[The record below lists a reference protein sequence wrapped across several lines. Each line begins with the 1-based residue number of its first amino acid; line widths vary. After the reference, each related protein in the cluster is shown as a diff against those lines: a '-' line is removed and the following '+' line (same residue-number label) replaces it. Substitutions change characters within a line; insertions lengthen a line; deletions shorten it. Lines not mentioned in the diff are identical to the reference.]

1 MSTIKILSIDGGG
14 IRGIIPA
21 IILSTIEEKTGKPIA
36 ELFDVI
42 AGTSTG
48 GLLALGLTKPLPDGT
63 PQYSA
68 KKFIELYEQEGKNIF
83 FNPEKT
89 PSSSKPKYPYT
100 GIEEVLGRYFEET
113 RLSEALQEVLITSYD
128 VAKSSPYF
136 FKRHKAQAKPNLH
149 DFPFSKVARATS
161 AVPGYFE
168 PLKLVV
174 NDPAFPDRV
183 LIDGGVFAANPAMC
197 AYVEA
202 KTLYPDATDFLL
214 VSIGTGELV
223 HKLYY
228 EQIKDWGTNQWSQSL
243 LDVIFNGIADT
254 VDYQLQK
261 LLPSTFCQK
270 HYYRFQTDNL
280 EPGSIIDDPSYT
292 NIQSLKSLAQTI
304 IETQNKDLEQL
315 CQQLV
320 SSQVKI

>member
-14 IRGIIPA
+14 IRGIIAA
-21 IILSTIEEKTGKPIA
+21 IILSIIEEKTGKPIA

-68 KKFIELYEQEGKNIF
+68 KKFIELYEQEGQNIF
-83 FNPEKT
+83 FNPET
-89 PSSSKPKYPYT
+89 IPSPSKPKYAST

-136 FKRHKAQAKPNLH
+136 FKRHKAQKNPNLH
-149 DFPFSKVARATS
+149 DFPIAKVARATS

-168 PLKLVV
+168 PLKLEV
-174 NDPAFPDRV
+174 NDPAFPDPV

-197 AYVEA
+197 AYIEA
-202 KTLYPDATDFLL
+202 KTLYPDTTDFLL
-214 VSIGTGELV
+214 VSVGTGELT
-223 HKLYY
+223 HKLSY
-228 EQIKDWGTNQWSQSL
+228 EQIKDWGRSQWSQSL
-243 LDVIFNGIADT
+243 LDIVFDGIADT
-254 VDYQLQK
+254 VDYQLKQ
-261 LLPSTFCQK
+261 LLPSKFCHK
-270 HYYRFQTDNL
+270 YYYRFQTNNL
-280 EPGSIIDDPSYT
+280 EPGNIFDDTSYN
-292 NIQSLKSLAQTI
+292 NIQSLKILAQTI
-304 IETQNKDLEQL
+304 IETRDKDLEKL

-320 SSQVKI
+320 CL